1 MITLHLDEFYSRQII
16 KCLFSTIIIIIIIT
30 ITRYS
35 FRTKFI
41 FVTTEI
47 EFQVSNVISISKMQI
62 LIAERSSDVRISLP
76 FFAYSEV

>member
-1 MITLHLDEFYSRQII
+1 MITLHLDGFYSRQII
-16 KCLFSTIIIIIIIT
+16 KCLFSTIIIIIT
-30 ITRYS
+30 ITTYS